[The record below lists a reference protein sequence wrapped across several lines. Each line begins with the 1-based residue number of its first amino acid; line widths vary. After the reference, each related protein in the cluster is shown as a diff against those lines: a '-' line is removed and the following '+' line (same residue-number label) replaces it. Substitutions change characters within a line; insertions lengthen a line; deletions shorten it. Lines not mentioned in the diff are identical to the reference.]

1 MGVAEYMRFPV
12 EEYKR
17 RCDKAWALMIKKD
30 LRGLLITEGCE
41 LYLYNNI
48 YM

>member
-1 MGVAEYMRFPV
+1 MGVAEYMCFPV

-17 RCDKAWALMIKKD
+17 RCDKARELMTKKD
-30 LRGLLITEGCE
+30 LKGLLITEGCE

>member
-17 RCDKAWALMIKKD
+17 RCDKARELMTKKD
-30 LRGLLITEGCE
+30 LKGLLITEGGN
-41 LYLYNNI
+41 YTYITI
-48 YM
+48 YT